1 MLNMEK
7 QGILI
12 GPFKQLVSMAELPLK
27 GALKDSQL
35 EVIPS
40 AGIWLEGE
48 LIKEISDYSTLKQKI
63 KDQVELIELKG
74 DFVALPGYIDCH
86 THIAFG
92 GNRAND
98 FAMRNAGSSY
108 LEIAEAG
115 GGIWSTVKHTRACS
129 QEELKQ
135 LTVERANY
143 LLAQG
148 ITTIEVK
155 SGYGLSVD
163 EELKTLRAIAAA
175 DNECKADLLS
185 TCLAAHMLPKDYEG
199 TAEEYLDMITKE
211 LFPILKEEHL
221 TTRVD
226 AFVERSA
233 FSAEQ
238 AKPYYEQAKA
248 LGFDLTVHADQFTTS
263 GSKLAVELSAASADH
278 LEASTEEEIQLLAAS
293 DVVAVAL
300 PAASLGIGCAFT
312 PARRLLDAGASLAIA
327 TDWNPG
333 SAPMGKL
340 VASASIL
347 ASMEKLS
354 NAEVL
359 AAITFRAAKA
369 LNLDDRGRLVAGLL
383 ADFNIYQTDNY
394 QNITYLQGRLEPHA
408 VWKRGQLVCSD
419 IH

>member
-1 MLNMEK
+1 MEK

-12 GPFKQLVSMAELPLK
+12 GPFTQLLPMSGLSLK
-27 GALKDSQL
+27 GALKDSEL
-35 EVIPS
+35 TIIS
-40 AGIWLEGE
+40 KAGIWIEAGMVKEVGDFDALQQKLEG
-48 LIKEISDYSTLKQKI
+48 
-63 KDQVELIELKG
+63 QVEVHLLEG
-74 DFVALPGYIDCH
+74 NFVGLPGYIDCH

-129 QEELKQ
+129 QTELQALTERRAEQ
-135 LTVERANY
+135 L
-143 LLAQG
+143 LQQG

-155 SGYGLSVD
+155 SGYGLQLD

-175 DNECKADLLS
+175 DQHCAADLIS
-185 TCLAAHMLPKDYEG
+185 TCLAAHMLPKDYAG
-199 TAEEYLDMITKE
+199 TAEAYLEEMANT
-211 LFPILKEEHL
+211 LFPQLISENLS
-221 TTRVD
+221 TRVD

-238 AKPYYEQAKA
+238 AKPYFEKAKA
-248 LGFDLTVHADQFTTS
+248 LGLDITVHADQFSTS
-263 GSKLAVELSAASADH
+263 GSKLAVELGAVSADH
-278 LEASTEEEIQLLAAS
+278 LEASTEEEILGLAQS

-333 SAPMGKL
+333 SAPMGQL
-340 VASASIL
+340 INSASIL
-347 ASMEKLS
+347 ASMEKLT
-354 NAEVL
+354 NAEL
-359 AAITFRAAKA
+359 FAGITFRAAQA
-369 LNLDDRGRLVAGLL
+369 LNLSDRGCLAPGML
-383 ADFNIYQTDNY
+383 ADFVIYPTDNY
-394 QNITYLQGRLEPHA
+394 QNITYLQGSLQPAA
-408 VWKRGQLVCSD
+408 VWKNGKEVYHQK
-419 IH
+419 

>member
-1 MLNMEK
+1 MEK

-12 GPFKQLVSMAELPLK
+12 GPFTQLLPMSGLSLK
-27 GALKDSQL
+27 GALKDSEL
-35 EVIPS
+35 TIIS
-40 AGIWLEGE
+40 KAGIWIEGGMVKEVGDFDALQQKLEG
-48 LIKEISDYSTLKQKI
+48 
-63 KDQVELIELKG
+63 QVQVHLLKG
-74 DFVALPGYIDCH
+74 DYVALPGYIDCH

-129 QEELKQ
+129 QAELQALTEQRAAQ
-135 LTVERANY
+135 L
-143 LLAQG
+143 LQQG

-155 SGYGLSVD
+155 SGYGLQLD

-175 DNECKADLLS
+175 DQHCAADLIS
-185 TCLAAHMLPKDYEG
+185 TCLAAHMLPKDYDG
-199 TAEEYLDMITKE
+199 TAEAYLEEMANT
-211 LFPILKEEHL
+211 LFPQLISENLS
-221 TTRVD
+221 TRVD

-238 AKPYYEQAKA
+238 AKPYFEKAKA
-248 LGFDLTVHADQFTTS
+248 LGLDITVHADQFSTS
-263 GSKLAVELSAASADH
+263 GSKLAVELGAVSADH
-278 LEASTEEEIQLLAAS
+278 LEASTEEEILGLAQS

-333 SAPMGKL
+333 SAPMGQL
-340 VASASIL
+340 INSASIL
-347 ASMEKLS
+347 ASMEKLT
-354 NAEVL
+354 NAEL
-359 AAITFRAAKA
+359 FAAITFRAAQA
-369 LNLDDRGRLVAGLL
+369 LNLSDRGCLAPGML
-383 ADFNIYQTDNY
+383 ADFVIYHTDNY
-394 QNITYLQGRLEPHA
+394 QNISYLQGSLQPAA
-408 VWKRGQLVCSD
+408 VWKNGKEVYHQK
-419 IH
+419 